1 MQKPHNLPSKYTI
14 EAAIQRA
21 DTELGD
27 RELGELEATLAE
39 DEQSVSIL
47 LRARKGEWFAV
58 VFDLT
63 KTMRP
68 HVFQAKF
75 REPVEAFFVAAIAL
89 HRTGYPLRTARA
101 LLPAAFRDYLD
112 APSGAVTVEIDLA
125 KFRTALAAELRR

>member
-1 MQKPHNLPSKYTI
+1 MQKPHNVTSKYTI

-21 DTELGD
+21 DSELGE

-39 DEQSVSIL
+39 DDKTVSIL
-47 LRARKGEWFAV
+47 LRARQGEWFAV

-68 HVFQAKF
+68 HIFQAQF

-89 HRTGYPLRTARA
+89 HRTGYALDAARA
-101 LLPAAFRDYLD
+101 LLPTAFTGFLD
-112 APSGAVTVEIDLA
+112 APAEKAVEINLA
-125 KFRTALAAELRR
+125 KFRGALATELGR